1 MIGYRIQDR
10 GRDVDE
16 LLDPEQQWSFP
27 ASGDEIIIFNYLIPI
42 VCIIE
47 TITFKYITN

>member
-10 GRDVDE
+10 GRDVAE

-27 ASGDEIIIFNYLIPI
+27 ASRDDDLVRRGVSVMDNPHW
-42 VCIIE
+42 
-47 TITFKYITN
+47 

>member
-10 GRDVDE
+10 GRDVAE

-27 ASGDEIIIFNYLIPI
+27 ASGDDAKPWPGAWNSSTVVP
-42 VCIIE
+42 CIGG
-47 TITFKYITN
+47 

>member
-10 GRDVDE
+10 GRDVAE

-27 ASGDEIIIFNYLIPI
+27 ASGDDAL
-42 VCIIE
+42 VRRGVSVMSQ
-47 TITFKYITN
+47 

>member
-10 GRDVDE
+10 ARGVAE

-27 ASGDEIIIFNYLIPI
+27 ASGDDAQSPKKLRPDGW
-42 VCIIE
+42 VVPCIGG
-47 TITFKYITN
+47 